1 MCGLERAFMENDQ
14 DFMQE
19 PSLHTFT
26 QRKHVYMHPYTH
38 TCSYSSEVTHHVQM
52 LHVGQ
57 RTSLS

>member
-1 MCGLERAFMENDQ
+1 MFALNCYCSVIINSGADLGGGFVVCGLERIFMKNDQ

-26 QRKHVYMHPYTH
+26 QR
-38 TCSYSSEVTHHVQM
+38 
-52 LHVGQ
+52 VGQ